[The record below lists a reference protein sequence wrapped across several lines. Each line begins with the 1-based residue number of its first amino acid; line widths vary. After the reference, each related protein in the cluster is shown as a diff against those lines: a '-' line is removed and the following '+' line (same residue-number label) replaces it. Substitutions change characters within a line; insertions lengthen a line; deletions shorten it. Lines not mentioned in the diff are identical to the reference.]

1 MWTGLPGGGGGG
13 GLLSGRQ
20 CYIGD
25 PWEGEAD
32 RVGPYQTRTGQVGP
46 AGRLI
51 YHNHPPLVA
60 SRSLYSVRNKFFF
73 LSFIKILCYMWS
85 H

>member
-1 MWTGLPGGGGGG
+1 MDWAPGGGG

-60 SRSLYSVRNKFFF
+60 SRSLYSVRNKFF
-73 LSFIKILCYMWS
+73 LSPPSRYCAICG
-85 H
+85 HTEGQ